1 MYATIGLMDAQALI
15 AIGLTPMQAEAYVLL
30 IEHGTIKP
38 PDAATLLKTTR
49 TNAYKVL
56 DKLVELQLATKV
68 PNDKGKKNLYAATNP
83 LSLTTLTRQYR
94 AEATAR
100 EEAVSNI
107 MHELLAKYH
116 THADKPQATVV
127 TGRKEVAEAYRKQ
140 LSLNENIFFVHTRA
154 DIPMMGFDTMHQ
166 IRVTPARNGKKRQAI
181 MTAKGK
187 DHGPINYEQH
197 RRSNLEITWAL
208 DADYNAPV
216 EWSVTESS
224 LLIVLYATEPHA
236 IFIADKVVAGAFLQ
250 LWKLLSSLL
259 QKQPL
264 HQALKSKY

>member
-1 MYATIGLMDAQALI
+1 MMGVMDTQALA
-15 AIGLTPMQAEAYVLL
+15 AIGLTPLQAEAYALL
-30 IEHGTIKP
+30 IEHGTVKP
-38 PDAATLLKTTR
+38 PEAAVKLKTTR
-49 TNAYKVL
+49 TNAYKIL

-68 PNDKGKKNLYAATNP
+68 ANDKGKKNLYAATNP
-83 LSLTTLTRQYR
+83 LALTTLTRQYR

-100 EEAVSNI
+100 EEAVNDV
-107 MHELLAKYH
+107 MHDLLAKYH
-116 THADKPQATVV
+116 THTDKPEVTVV

-140 LSLNENIFFVHTRA
+140 LSLQEDIFFVHTRA
-154 DIPMMGFDTMHQ
+154 DVPMMGFDTMHQ
-166 IRVTPARNGKKRQAI
+166 IRIAPASHGNKRHAI

-216 EWSVTESS
+216 EWSATESS
-224 LLIVLYATEPHA
+224 LLILLYATEPHA

-250 LWKLLSSLL
+250 LWKMLSSLL

-264 HQALKSKY
+264 HQALKPKD